1 MKAWYL
7 VLALLL
13 SCAMGCAVLD
23 SGSEDEQEIPLSE
36 VPAEALQAARAAVD
50 GITLTEAEMEEE
62 DGQTVYVVE
71 GTADGVEYEIEVA
84 ADGKVL
90 EVEQEDEEDE
100 EDEEG
105 DDDDEEDDDEEDDD
119 DDDDD
124 AM

>member
-105 DDDDEEDDDEEDDD
+105 DDDDEEDDDD